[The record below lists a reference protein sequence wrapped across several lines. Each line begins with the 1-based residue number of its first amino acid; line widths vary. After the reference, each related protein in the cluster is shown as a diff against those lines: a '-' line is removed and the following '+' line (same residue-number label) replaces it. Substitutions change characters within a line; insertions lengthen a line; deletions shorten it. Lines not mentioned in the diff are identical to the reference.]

1 MMFLRVCKQLAYS
14 SSVEFYPLN
23 SCYAG
28 VLQYE
33 AKLLLKY
40 CIDKKYFST
49 ATVSRAIEG
58 MELGYMEANNKP
70 TVIAAQILCSAD
82 NRLSQNG

>member
-1 MMFLRVCKQLAYS
+1 MRVSKQLGYS
-14 SSVEFYPLN
+14 STVEFYPFN

-33 AKLLLKY
+33 AKLLLG
-40 CIDKKYFST
+40 IDKKYFST

-58 MELGYMEANNKP
+58 MELGYMEANNRP
-70 TVIAAQILCSAD
+70 TVITAQIVYSAD